1 MVTAALYVQTGWVE
15 AFLLLM
21 GMWFMIA
28 VAVGL
33 RRHST
38 AAPSE
43 GASSWMAAAYAEP
56 HQLVQV
62 SAASFPEADL
72 DFYDRARRDLEE
84 GGFRWIADLED
95 LSLTRL
101 SPETRTFMR
110 VFLDRGGMIRAA
122 VYHVRPRGLVVLLQA
137 VLRIPR
143 ELRVIELVTEVGSH
157 FLSTSNTHNL
167 DRLEAPPEVLSERMP
182 PNTPLSQVVARH
194 GQRIA
199 ERIKAHPEKIPV
211 HFESLDDVL
220 ASVARGNEAIGRFW
234 KQRDAAAAK

>member
-1 MVTAALYVQTGWVE
+1 VE

-33 RRHST
+33 RRHSAGSPDD
-38 AAPSE
+38 AATP
-43 GASSWMAAAYAEP
+43 WMAAAYAEP

-72 DFYDRARRDLEE
+72 DFYDRARRELEDA
-84 GGFRWIADLED
+84 GFRWIADLED

-110 VFLDRGGMIRAA
+110 VFLDSGGMIRAA
-122 VYHVRPRGLVVLLQA
+122 VYHVRPRGIVVLLQA

-143 ELRVIELVTEVGSH
+143 ELRVIELVTEIGPN
-157 FLSTSNTHNL
+157 FLSTTNTRNV
-167 DRLEAPPEVLSERMP
+167 DRLDAPPEVLSERMP
-182 PNTPLSQVVARH
+182 ANTPLAQVVARH
-194 GQRIA
+194 GQRIN
-199 ERIKAHPEKIPV
+199 ERIRANPEKIPT
-211 HFESLDDVL
+211 HFVTLQDVL
-220 ASVARGNEAIGRFW
+220 DSVERGNRAIGKFW
-234 KQRDAAAAK
+234 QQRSARERQS

>member
-1 MVTAALYVQTGWVE
+1 VE

-33 RRHST
+33 RRHS
-38 AAPSE
+38 AATPGE

-62 SAASFPEADL
+62 SAAAFPEADL
-72 DFYDRARRDLEE
+72 DFYDQARRELE
-84 GGFRWIADLED
+84 GAGFRWIADLED

-110 VFLDRGGMIRAA
+110 VFIDGGGMIRAA

-143 ELRVIELVTEVGSH
+143 ELRVIELVTEVGH
-157 FLSTSNTHNL
+157 QFLSTSNTHNL
-167 DRLEAPPEVLSERMP
+167 DRLDAPPEVLSERLP
-182 PNTPLSQVVARH
+182 PATPLAKVVERH

-199 ERIKAHPEKIPV
+199 ERVRKSPEKLPV
-211 HFESLDDVL
+211 HFESLEDVL
-220 ASVARGNEAIGRFW
+220 ASVARGNEAIGKFW
-234 KQRDAAAAK
+234 KQRDARAK

>member
-1 MVTAALYVQTGWVE
+1 
-15 AFLLLM
+15 M

-33 RRHST
+33 RRHS
-38 AAPSE
+38 APAPMD

-62 SAASFPEADL
+62 SAAAFPEADL
-72 DFYDRARRDLEE
+72 DFYDRARRELEE

-110 VFLDRGGMIRAA
+110 VFVDGGGMIRGA

-143 ELRVIELVTEVGSH
+143 ELRVIELVTEVGDK

-167 DRLEAPPEVLSERMP
+167 DRMDAPPEVLSERLP
-182 PNTPLSQVVARH
+182 PNTSLKQVVARH
-194 GQRIA
+194 SQRIA
-199 ERIKAHPEKIPV
+199 ERVRLHPERIPV
-211 HFESLDDVL
+211 HFESLEDVL

-234 KQRDAAAAK
+234 KQRDAKPVPGGAGVPS